1 MILPTVFVNR
11 PQVDYE
17 EETPQVIFQP
27 IPTIDLAPAN
37 PAPVDYGQDV
47 TKEGTP
53 IPVEIMVSKPVP
65 VDATLPT
72 PSPILA
78 PEDLGRVGTAL
89 PVKLVT
95 VPSQT
100 FQALPI
106 VQAGLAPLSPPAPV
120 APAPLPAW
128 AMWAGGLTLLYLIT
142 KGK

>member
-17 EETPQVIFQP
+17 EEIPQVIFHP

-37 PAPVDYGQDV
+37 
-47 TKEGTP
+47 
-53 IPVEIMVSKPVP
+53 PVP

-95 VPSQT
+95 VPTSQT
-100 FQALPI
+100 IQALPI
-106 VQAGLAPLSPPAPV
+106 VAAGLAPLSPPAP
-120 APAPLPAW
+120 AARAPLPAW
-128 AMWAGGLTLLYLIT
+128 AMWAGGLTLLYLLT

>member
-17 EETPQVIFQP
+17 EEIPQVIFQP

-37 PAPVDYGQDV
+37 PAPVDYGPDV

-65 VDATLPT
+65 
-72 PSPILA
+72 SPILA
-78 PEDLGRVGTAL
+78 PEDLCRVGTAL

-95 VPSQT
+95 VPTSQT
-100 FQALPI
+100 IQALPI
-106 VQAGLAPLSPPAPV
+106 VAAGLAPLSPPAPA

-128 AMWAGGLTLLYLIT
+128 AMWAGGLTLLYLLT

>member
-17 EETPQVIFQP
+17 EEIPQVIFQP

-37 PAPVDYGQDV
+37 PAPVDYGPDV

-53 IPVEIMVSKPVP
+53 IPVEIMVSKP
-65 VDATLPT
+65 T

-78 PEDLGRVGTAL
+78 PEDLCRVGTAL

-95 VPSQT
+95 VPTSQT
-100 FQALPI
+100 IQALPI
-106 VQAGLAPLSPPAPV
+106 VAAGLAPLSPPAPA

-128 AMWAGGLTLLYLIT
+128 AMWAGGLTLLYLLT

>member
-11 PQVDYE
+11 PHVDYE
-17 EETPQVIFQP
+17 EEIPQVIFQP

-37 PAPVDYGQDV
+37 PAPVDYGPDV

-65 VDATLPT
+65 
-72 PSPILA
+72 SPILA
-78 PEDLGRVGTAL
+78 PEDLCRVGTAL

-95 VPSQT
+95 VPTSQT
-100 FQALPI
+100 IQALPI
-106 VQAGLAPLSPPAPV
+106 VAAGLAPLSPPAPA

-128 AMWAGGLTLLYLIT
+128 AMWAGGLTLLYLLT